1 MSTRKVTG
9 KKLLKLKKKKPF
21 YGVKEFKRDLEKQHG
36 PITFGRLLES
46 HRKCEELTQEELGKM
61 IGISRANICDLEK
74 GRVIPSVK
82 RAADIAEAL
91 GLVKSVWIE
100 YALQDQLRQHGF
112 NFKVSIAA

>member
-1 MSTRKVTG
+1 MTT
-9 KKLLKLKKKKPF
+9 KKLNKMTKLRSKKI
-21 YGVKEFKRDLEKQHG
+21 YGLEDFERDLIKEHG

-46 HRKCEELTQEELGKM
+46 HRKCEELTQEELGKK

-82 RAADIAEAL
+82 RAADIADAL

-100 YALQDQLRQHGF
+100 LALQDHLREQGF